1 MNDAY
6 GYHPARCAAPLRRHS
21 LELAVTKHLADALG
35 RELEGPCGLL
45 DGVEALCLHTG
56 RIHLELRPGVDLQ
69 LGRIRNVTREL
80 EAAMSAAR
88 EAGRVLRDGFG
99 WQHSIRYKGEVDLV
113 TEVDERA
120 EQVIKEILL
129 GAFPAYGMLAEE
141 GGRLSGEEDARW
153 IVDPLDGTTNYAHGL
168 SIFAVS
174 IALQRADEMVLGV
187 VHDPVREETFIAER
201 GAGATLNDEPIG
213 VSDTDEPIRALI
225 ATGFPYDRAEMPE
238 ALEIF
243 GRFAALTRGMRRLGS
258 TALDLCYVASG
269 RLDGYYERGIWAWD
283 IAAGSLI
290 LEEAGGTVTDYR
302 GGALDLEGREI
313 VASNGALH
321 PTLVGITGGNRG

>member
-1 MNDAY
+1 
-6 GYHPARCAAPLRRHS
+6 
-21 LELAVTKHLADALG
+21 
-35 RELEGPCGLL
+35 
-45 DGVEALCLHTG
+45 
-56 RIHLELRPGVDLQ
+56 
-69 LGRIRNVTREL
+69 VTREL
-80 EAAMSAAR
+80 EAALSAAR
-88 EAGRVLRDGFG
+88 EAGRVLREGFG

-141 GGRLSGEEDARW
+141 GGRLSGEGDARW

-168 SIFAVS
+168 PLFAVS
-174 IALQRADEMVLGV
+174 IALERADEVVLGV

-213 VSDTDEPIRALI
+213 VSDTAEPIRALI
-225 ATGFPYDRAEMPE
+225 ATGFPHNRAEMPE
-238 ALEIF
+238 ALHLF
-243 GRFAALTRGMRRLGS
+243 GRFAALTQGMRRLGS
-258 TALDLCYVASG
+258 TALDLCYVAAG

-290 LEEAGGTVTDYR
+290 LAEAGGRVTDYR

-321 PTLVGITGGNRG
+321 PTLVSITVGNRS